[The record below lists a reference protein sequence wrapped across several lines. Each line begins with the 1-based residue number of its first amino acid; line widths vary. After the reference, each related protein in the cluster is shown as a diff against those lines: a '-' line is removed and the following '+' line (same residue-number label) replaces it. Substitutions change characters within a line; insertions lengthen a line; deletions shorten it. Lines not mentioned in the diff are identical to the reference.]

1 MRDSDFDELKARVDA
16 LERTVAEL
24 RLPGPVPAPVE
35 PAPALPAHPRLRGA
49 AGTSG
54 PPPRV
59 ARPQARDVES
69 LVGSRG
75 LLYVGAFLIVIG
87 VASFLKIA
95 FDRGWIGPPMRVA
108 MGLIAAGGAAASTA
122 LAPGESLPRS
132 RGCSKPPCRSRSH
145 SPASCWERSLCWPC
159 AALGAR
165 LDDLHEPVPDTRN
178 SNQVRIARTAEVRDR
193 DRPVRIAVPH
203 EQPDRHARL
212 GRFLERVE

>member
-1 MRDSDFDELKARVDA
+1 MRDSDFDELKARVNA

-24 RLPGPVPAPVE
+24 RLPGPVAAHVE
-35 PAPALPAHPRLRGA
+35 PAPALPANPRLRGA

-54 PPPRV
+54 PPSRV

-108 MGLIAAGGAAASTA
+108 WA
-122 LAPGESLPRS
+122 
-132 RGCSKPPCRSRSH
+132 
-145 SPASCWERSLCWPC
+145 
-159 AALGAR
+159 
-165 LDDLHEPVPDTRN
+165 
-178 SNQVRIARTAEVRDR
+178 
-193 DRPVRIAVPH
+193 
-203 EQPDRHARL
+203 
-212 GRFLERVE
+212 

>member
-122 LAPGESLPRS
+122 LAPGESLPAI
-132 RGCSKPPCRSRSH
+132 P
-145 SPASCWERSLCWPC
+145 WLQQ
-159 AALGAR
+159 AALPIALALACVVLGA
-165 LDDLHEPVPDTRN
+165 
-178 SNQVRIARTAEVRDR
+178 IALLALR
-193 DRPVRIAVPH
+193 RPRSA
-203 EQPDRHARL
+203 A
-212 GRFLERVE
+212 